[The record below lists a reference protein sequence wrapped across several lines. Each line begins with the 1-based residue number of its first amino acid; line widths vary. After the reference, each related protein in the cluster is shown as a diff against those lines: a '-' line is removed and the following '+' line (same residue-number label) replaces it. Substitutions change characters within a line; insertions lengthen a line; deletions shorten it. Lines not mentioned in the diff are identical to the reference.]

1 MLDYVPPI
9 DDMRFVLERVVGLDR
24 LRALPGC
31 GDLSNDVVGAVL
43 DEAGK
48 LAAEILSPLYAS
60 GDRETSRLE
69 NGLVRTPEGWRD
81 AYRRFVEAGWM
92 GLPFDP
98 DHGGQGLPWTVATPV
113 AEMWNSANLAFA
125 LCPMLTQG
133 AAELLAVHGSAWQR
147 RLFLGPMVAG
157 RWTGTMN
164 LTEPQA
170 GSDLGAIRT
179 RAVREG
185 DHYRITGQKIY
196 ITYGDHDLT
205 ENIVHLLLARIAGAP
220 EGVKG
225 ISLFVVPKRI
235 VGSDGSLGAANDV
248 RCVSLEHKL
257 GIRASPTAVL
267 AYGDGGGAI
276 GHLVGEENR
285 GLEYM
290 FTMMNNERQAV
301 GLQGVAA
308 AERAYQL
315 ARAYART
322 RLQGRDGAT
331 GEERAAIIRHADVRR
346 MLMTM
351 KAQIEAMRALV
362 YDVAAGLDR
371 SRRHPDADERR
382 RSQSLVDFLTPVVK
396 AWCTDL
402 GSEIASLGIQ
412 VHGGMGFIEETGA
425 AQIYRDVRITAIY
438 EGTNG
443 IQARDLVGRKL
454 LREGGE
460 TARRFLAALRETD
473 GALARAPGAAIA
485 AIRAR
490 LGAATDD
497 FSQATD
503 WLLEHGRRDS
513 TAAAAGAAPYLRL
526 LGTLAGGWL
535 MARSALA
542 ATAPPPIDA
551 KTAAA
556 KVATARFYADQILP
570 QTAAYLP
577 QITSGPAPVM
587 ALDEDQF

>member
-1 MLDYVPPI
+1 MLDYVAPI
-9 DDMRFVLERVVGLDR
+9 QDMRFVLERVVGLDR

-31 GDLSNDVVGAVL
+31 GELSSDVVGAVL
-43 DEAGK
+43 EEAGT
-48 LAAEILSPLYAS
+48 LAAEVLSPLYAS

-69 NGLVRTPEGWRD
+69 NGIVRTPAGWKEAFD
-81 AYRRFVEAGWM
+81 RFVEAGWM

-98 DHGGQGLPWTVATPV
+98 THGGQGLPWTIATPV
-113 AEMWNSANLAFA
+113 SEMWNAANLGFA

-133 AAELLAVHGSAWQR
+133 AAELLAAHGSAWQQR
-147 RLFLGPMVAG
+147 TFLRPIVEG

-170 GSDLGAIRT
+170 GSDLGAIRA
-179 RAVREG
+179 RAVPDGE
-185 DHYRITGQKIY
+185 HFRITGQKIY
-196 ITYGDHDLT
+196 ITYGDHDLA
-205 ENIVHLLLARIAGAP
+205 ENIVHLVLARIAGAP

-225 ISLFVVPKRI
+225 ISLFAVPKRL
-235 VGSDGSLGAANDV
+235 VGADGSLGPANDV
-248 RCVSLEHKL
+248 RCVSLEHKM

-267 AYGDGGGAI
+267 AYGDGGGATGYLI
-276 GHLVGEENR
+276 GEANR

-315 ARAYART
+315 ARAYARS
-322 RLQGRDGAT
+322 RIQGRDAAA
-331 GEERAAIIRHADVRR
+331 GEERVTIIRHPDVRR

-351 KAQIEAMRALV
+351 KAQLEAMRAFV
-362 YDVAAGLDR
+362 YDVAAELDR
-371 SRRHPDADERR
+371 SRRHSDPEERR
-382 RSQSLVDFLTPVVK
+382 QSQMLVDFLTPVVK

-460 TARRFLAALRETD
+460 TARRFLAAVDAT
-473 GALARAPGAAIA
+473 AASLAARSDSDFA
-485 AIRAR
+485 AIRRA
-490 LGAATDD
+490 LGTAAKDLGT
-497 FSQATD
+497 ATA
-503 WLLEHGRRDS
+503 WLLEHGAGAP
-513 TAAAAGAAPYLRL
+513 AAAATGATPYLRL
-526 LGTLAGGWL
+526 VGSVAGGWL

-542 ATAPPPIDA
+542 AADLEEDQPEFSRSKI
-551 KTAAA
+551 
-556 KVATARFYADQILP
+556 ATARFYAEQILP
-570 QTAAYLP
+570 LSATLLS
-577 QITSGPAPVM
+577 QITNGPESTM
-587 ALDEDQF
+587 ALGEDQF